1 MVGEQNRGREQASPK
16 SRMARIQRTMLPDSL
31 AESACLN
38 AEGVNSL
45 MDSQTG
51 NAEWSPDKLSQGV
64 KPPGLAGMAGCDW
77 LVSAAVLF

>member
-1 MVGEQNRGREQASPK
+1 
-16 SRMARIQRTMLPDSL
+16 MLPNSL
-31 AESACLN
+31 AESECLN
-38 AEGVNSL
+38 FDSKCVNSL

-64 KPPGLAGMAGCDW
+64 KPPGLAGMADCYW